1 MKTEDLHIRINEVLK
16 ERIKQEAE
24 REGKSI
30 SEYILDLVKADIA
43 KKEK

>member
-1 MKTEDLHIRINEVLK
+1 MKTEWVQIRINEVLK
-16 ERIKQEAE
+16 ARIKQEAE